1 MKQFDKSIQIPVFID
16 RPESL
21 RSALQQYQQHLATGR
36 AFNKGQFDVEFVVQ
50 EENSTRRLQFQ
61 DIESEHWR
69 KLAYLAYQQGPE
81 SWTFEDDE
89 TIADDDELYVSEA
102 ILFAIAL
109 QHDSVIG
116 ELVNTAEAMV
126 AYARKYND
134 TSAMWTDDMR
144 VYGTEALFLLGCYDS
159 QYITFLAQFFI
170 PYWDDEH
177 AGGYRDY
184 LAHFVH
190 KHGWTRDVINAYI
203 WCDNSGIRFQMYG
216 NEWESDTH
224 YQPLG
229 EFLKANP
236 EEYSWFK
243 QALTERLLTS
253 PKMLYCEDSDFDNA
267 DPVLDFYLTLL
278 PEEGD
283 PFNEED
289 QEAHRQQHFI
299 TASLEDEA
307 LDLQQQIKAQ
317 TNKPLVCYATGNFY
331 QEEYWDNDTTG
342 QHLRNVKPLIL
353 ALPQGD
359 TVWQH
364 IIDDSQPAAVK
375 ALTEIPL
382 IELAQRHAPAFYQQL
397 SDDLLGTHNNQ
408 DIAPELGP
416 LLYELLDEMYC
427 DDEDAE
433 ELANIMPSSSLQQR
447 GEQVLRLLDVFYRL
461 LGQRELGN
469 FLPVRLIEN
478 YELLDTHAYFSRY
491 SQASAADQEKQI
503 NALLLNDIG
512 ATFCDMDELLC
523 FENLEAA
530 RELFSEHPTLANP
543 ANWPRKDDGTFAIG
557 QYAQMALLLHD
568 AYENNAINAN
578 SKKLAAEFA
587 SPTPWQAMF
596 DYLRESLDILGE
608 GIFDQRGMTV
618 QQVEQL
624 ADYFTAKQ
632 PQLTQPQVIELFEQ
646 YAHREEVV
654 RGPLNMNQFNQQQIG
669 YHFLSDHDEN
679 YQRCLLICFWLLKAP
694 KDCAFKQQAKRLWQ
708 LMVALAPVRVTRLV
722 SQAYST
728 NSYRVEFDDGADA
741 LEHYRLR
748 MLGAD
753 IDRAYLQAFQ
763 VSQCRLNH
771 YDGPE
776 EYEEWLDKF
785 AHIDSDDQSVF
796 GPLKR
801 RDAEALHHGLRYI
814 NESTKTEF
822 YRRLLLKYPRFSE
835 LYQQELNTDLPQA
848 LLRSI
853 QLSLN
858 TMQWEDFNATL
869 TDEFN
874 TEFVE
879 LSDERLAQK
888 PHQVSEQFR
897 TLNNLAPLD
906 IDWQNLW
913 LLQDRGDHWEIIGG
927 SEKPAKALNQIGGFV
942 LLINSDVNGEQLM
955 QRCFELT
962 DRDFRSQQLVDQIMS
977 YLQGDADYQTTL
989 TMCKQHL
996 HGEYLKVQAP
1006 DYRLNG
1012 LDTLIWLLD
1021 DTRRDRLT
1029 KLLLNVNYR
1038 GFKLFERN
1046 LVNHLLDQQVL
1057 QGSMSLQK
1065 RLEQDDDDDGYEEQ
1079 ATAQFL
1085 MWIHE
1090 LDVNYEHIL
1099 LYCVKHNHL
1108 QACQLWGVAL
1118 TQTNELKKVAKFL
1131 RADNRATLMEM
1142 LAEHPDARPYL
1153 ANFAKDKSRAVR
1165 DVVTKYLG
1173 ETLS

>member
-1 MKQFDKSIQIPVFID
+1 
-16 RPESL
+16 
-21 RSALQQYQQHLATGR
+21 
-36 AFNKGQFDVEFVVQ
+36 
-50 EENSTRRLQFQ
+50 
-61 DIESEHWR
+61 
-69 KLAYLAYQQGPE
+69 
-81 SWTFEDDE
+81 
-89 TIADDDELYVSEA
+89 
-102 ILFAIAL
+102 
-109 QHDSVIG
+109 
-116 ELVNTAEAMV
+116 
-126 AYARKYND
+126 
-134 TSAMWTDDMR
+134 
-144 VYGTEALFLLGCYDS
+144 
-159 QYITFLAQFFI
+159 
-170 PYWDDEH
+170 
-177 AGGYRDY
+177 
-184 LAHFVH
+184 
-190 KHGWTRDVINAYI
+190 
-203 WCDNSGIRFQMYG
+203 
-216 NEWESDTH
+216 
-224 YQPLG
+224 
-229 EFLKANP
+229 
-236 EEYSWFK
+236 
-243 QALTERLLTS
+243 
-253 PKMLYCEDSDFDNA
+253 
-267 DPVLDFYLTLL
+267 
-278 PEEGD
+278 
-283 PFNEED
+283 
-289 QEAHRQQHFI
+289 
-299 TASLEDEA
+299 
-307 LDLQQQIKAQ
+307 
-317 TNKPLVCYATGNFY
+317 
-331 QEEYWDNDTTG
+331 
-342 QHLRNVKPLIL
+342 
-353 ALPQGD
+353 
-359 TVWQH
+359 
-364 IIDDSQPAAVK
+364 
-375 ALTEIPL
+375 
-382 IELAQRHAPAFYQQL
+382 
-397 SDDLLGTHNNQ
+397 
-408 DIAPELGP
+408 
-416 LLYELLDEMYC
+416 
-427 DDEDAE
+427 
-433 ELANIMPSSSLQQR
+433 
-447 GEQVLRLLDVFYRL
+447 
-461 LGQRELGN
+461 
-469 FLPVRLIEN
+469 
-478 YELLDTHAYFSRY
+478 
-491 SQASAADQEKQI
+491 
-503 NALLLNDIG
+503 
-512 ATFCDMDELLC
+512 
-523 FENLEAA
+523 
-530 RELFSEHPTLANP
+530 
-543 ANWPRKDDGTFAIG
+543 
-557 QYAQMALLLHD
+557 
-568 AYENNAINAN
+568 
-578 SKKLAAEFA
+578 
-587 SPTPWQAMF
+587 
-596 DYLRESLDILGE
+596 
-608 GIFDQRGMTV
+608 
-618 QQVEQL
+618 
-624 ADYFTAKQ
+624 
-632 PQLTQPQVIELFEQ
+632 
-646 YAHREEVV
+646 
-654 RGPLNMNQFNQQQIG
+654 
-669 YHFLSDHDEN
+669 
-679 YQRCLLICFWLLKAP
+679 
-694 KDCAFKQQAKRLWQ
+694 
-708 LMVALAPVRVTRLV
+708 MVALAPVRVTRLV

-748 MLGAD
+748 MLGAG

-763 VSQCRLNH
+763 VSQCRLNN

-913 LLQDRGDHWEIIGG
+913 LLQDRGGHWEIIGG

-962 DRDFRSQQLVDQIMS
+962 DRDFRSQQLLDQIMS

-1046 LVNHLLDQQVL
+1046 LVNRLLDQQVL

-1065 RLEQDDDDDGYEEQ
+1065 RLEQDDDDDEYQEQ

-1090 LDVNYEHIL
+1090 LGVNYEHIL

-1108 QACQLWGVAL
+1108 QACQLWVVAL

-1131 RADNRATLMEM
+1131 RADNRAILMEM
-1142 LAEHPDARPYL
+1142 LAEYSDARPYL
-1153 ANFAKDKSRAVR
+1153 ANFAKDKSRTVR